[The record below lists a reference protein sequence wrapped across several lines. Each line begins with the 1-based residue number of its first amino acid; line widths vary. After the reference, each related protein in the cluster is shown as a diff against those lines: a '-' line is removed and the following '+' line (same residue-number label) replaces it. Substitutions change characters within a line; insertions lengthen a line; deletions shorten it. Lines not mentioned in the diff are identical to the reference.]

1 MSAVRVGDAL
11 QGELFRLGDF
21 SYYVHSDVEAAAN
34 AGFVV
39 GERVTLVVDT
49 RLTPALGADLRE
61 LAEAAGAAA
70 DAERERGAAGGEG
83 GEANGEGGA
92 AGAGASPGP
101 ARELWYVNTHFH
113 GDHCFGNPSF
123 ADCLG
128 FASHEGR
135 AELARSW
142 DRQVDSFAGRR
153 PYLREQLDGVAPV
166 LPAVTFEGTLA
177 LDLGGVTV
185 ELETVGT
192 AHTPS
197 DLVVKVPADGVVY
210 AADLLY
216 HGHWP
221 VLKYGDYDTW
231 MAALDELERS
241 EQYTFFVPGHGIGG
255 GKEVVRTVQRSWEL
269 LLQQAQGDG
278 AEEEVTAAIER
289 SAFAGWLRRE
299 RVPDVVQQLRAGETR
314 G

>member
-1 MSAVRVGDAL
+1 MSSAVRVGDAL
-11 QGELFRLGDF
+11 QGELVRLGDH

-39 GERVTLVVDT
+39 GEHTTLVVDT
-49 RLTPALGADLRE
+49 RLTPTLGADLRK
-61 LAEAAGAAA
+61 LAERAGAAV
-70 DAERERGAAGGEG
+70 DAAEPQGAAGG
-83 GEANGEGGA
+83 
-92 AGAGASPGP
+92 P
-101 ARELWYVNTHFH
+101 RELWFVNTHFH
-113 GDHCFGNPSF
+113 GDHCFGNSAF

-128 FASHEGR
+128 FASHNSN

-142 DRQVDSFAGRR
+142 ERQVDSFAGRR
-153 PYLREQLDGVAPV
+153 PYLREQLAGADPV
-166 LPAVTFEGTLA
+166 LPSVTFEGTLA

-185 ELETVGT
+185 ELETVGQ
-192 AHTPS
+192 AHTDS

-221 VLKYGDYDTW
+221 VLKYGDYATW

-241 EQYTFFVPGHGIGG
+241 EQYTFFVPGHGVGG
-255 GKEVVRTVQRSWEL
+255 GKEVVRAVQGSWEL
-269 LLQQAQGDG
+269 LFAQAQGDG
-278 AEEEVTAAIER
+278 AEEDVTAAIER
-289 SAFAGWLRRE
+289 SAYAGWLRRE
-299 RVPDVVQQLRAGETR
+299 RVPDVVQQLRAERR